1 MIWLA
6 NLEPI
11 GSVVSIDD
19 RRFVV
24 IGHRMTREGEG
35 VGAGYVLVPYP
46 LGFVDANS
54 LFEVPASRVGEVV
67 AKGLSNDDGVAHVAQ
82 LEELAQAMGDITYA
96 EYASGVQLLHDFA
109 QEGGA
114 NA

>member
-19 RRFVV
+19 RRFVI

-35 VGAGYVLVPYP
+35 VGAGDIRSEVYP
-46 LGFVDANS
+46 FTETWQGTATETPATLTLNTTLANS
-54 LFEVPASRVGEVV
+54 AAFTLSGDYGFTADGEFT
-67 AKGLSNDDGVAHVAQ
+67 
-82 LEELAQAMGDITYA
+82 LA
-96 EYASGVQLLHDFA
+96 
-109 QEGGA
+109 
-114 NA
+114 

>member
-35 VGAGYVLVPYP
+35 VGAGYALVPYP
-46 LGFVDANS
+46 LGFADANN
-54 LFEVPASRVGEVV
+54 LFVVPASRVDEVV
-67 AKGLSNDDGVAHVAQ
+67 AQGFSNGDCIAHVAQ
-82 LEELAQAMGDITYA
+82 FEEFAQQMADVSYD
-96 EYASGVQLLHDFA
+96 EFVSSVQLLHDFA
-109 QEGGA
+109 EGGGA
-114 NA
+114 DV